1 MGVQNDELAAKHMQI
16 TKGIG
21 FTPNR
26 SETAN
31 ARGKAKA
38 AAALLVI
45 SSVKMLVIKNRAAR
59 IIYIPYDLP
68 STASVSEMMYP
79 AT

>member
-1 MGVQNDELAAKHMQI
+1 MGVQNEELAAKQMQI

-21 FTPNR
+21 FTPSR
-26 SETAN
+26 SDTAN

-45 SSVKMLVIKNRAAR
+45 SSVKRLVIRNSAAK
-59 IIYIPYDLP
+59 IMYIPYELLP
-68 STASVSEMMYP
+68 TASVKEIM
-79 AT
+79 